1 MQWRWRGA
9 RLIEASPRTGALINQ
24 KDFEVGHATDIHT
37 GDRALAA
44 STAAPVAVRAR
55 ARMRTEHAAALGVGV
70 GVAALVLWHHRA
82 SSRAADEAGSATS
95 RPSWFSR
102 ATGVF
107 VPDAGGASSAVGS
120 SSAAGSSDPPPADAA
135 PSGAPAPAAAAAD
148 PSASTPSLDDASP
161 DDDLSIPADFLC
173 PIGQHV
179 MTDPVLCGCGPQC
192 GKSYDRRSIER
203 WLLEGAP
210 TCPTTSEPLDLHKLY
225 PNRALKSAVEEW
237 LANLGPRGPPAD
249 AMPPPS
255 FADTPEAE
263 ALRRTCVQGLRVR
276 RQKTGADKNRS
287 EVPVADLRRAAVAAV
302 AVRVAVAA
310 EEEASRRAAA
320 AAAAAESSSG
330 SGSGGERG
338 ANPNPLEPAY
348 GGALHVALAAGAAE
362 ALERLLADA
371 CTDRVRRGY
380 LLRGGARI
388 GEGESEEESENEE
401 GLGAET
407 RDSEDEDDDYKR
419 GAEEDAASDA
429 GASDAGVSDTSNG
442 APGTPLA
449 TTPRVSPR
457 ASSPFGSAFNA
468 RGSPRSLR
476 SSPMATPRSNPRSK
490 PRRRRP
496 RLAAHH

>member
-1 MQWRWRGA
+1 MAPPRVVASGGRGRQRDVPPVVAFA
-9 RLIEASPRTGALINQ
+9 R
-24 KDFEVGHATDIHT
+24 
-37 GDRALAA
+37 
-44 STAAPVAVRAR
+44 
-55 ARMRTEHAAALGVGV
+55 
-70 GVAALVLWHHRA
+70 RA
-82 SSRAADEAGSATS
+82 SSFPTPAGPPRSGPP
-95 RPSWFSR
+95 R
-102 ATGVF
+102 
-107 VPDAGGASSAVGS
+107 GGACSARGRGALRRP
-120 SSAAGSSDPPPADAA
+120 AA
-135 PSGAPAPAAAAAD
+135 AAAAAD

-302 AVRVAVAA
+302 AARVAVAA

-320 AAAAAESSSG
+320 AAAAESSSG
-330 SGSGGERG
+330 SGSGSGGRG
-338 ANPNPLEPAY
+338 CEPEPLEPAY
-348 GGALHVALAAGAAE
+348 GGALHVRSPRAPRRRSRG
-362 ALERLLADA
+362 LADA

-380 LLRGGARI
+380 LLRGGAGNWGGGI
-388 GEGESEEESENEE
+388 GGGVRERG
-401 GLGAET
+401 GFRH
-407 RDSEDEDDDYKR
+407 RD
-419 GAEEDAASDA
+419 
-429 GASDAGVSDTSNG
+429 
-442 APGTPLA
+442 
-449 TTPRVSPR
+449 
-457 ASSPFGSAFNA
+457 A
-468 RGSPRSLR
+468 RL
-476 SSPMATPRSNPRSK
+476 
-490 PRRRRP
+490 RRRGR
-496 RLAAHH
+496 R